1 MDWFLTLRPEA
12 ARPRIAEFAP
22 IAAQCDARRRAA
34 FLRRAAELDAQRQCN
49 STHGAAECLR
59 ISRLFNGPE
68 DPRKLGVGASHR
80 IHAKIECAPEGAL
93 EIARLAPPPPGRIPF
108 SEAIR

>member
-1 MDWFLTLRPEA
+1 
-12 ARPRIAEFAP
+12 
-22 IAAQCDARRRAA
+22 
-34 FLRRAAELDAQRQCN
+34 
-49 STHGAAECLR
+49 LR

-93 EIARLAPPPPGRIPF
+93 EIARFAPPPPGRIPF